1 MRKIL
6 LLLIVLFVVFVVVYR
21 DRLFLRDPIAKLERK
36 GVAQTGEAVYIN
48 FSNDILVQENSGK
61 RMFVVQHRDRL
72 PHMPAGLTCFQGL
85 ACLTPENSSLA
96 ESSAVANGHLATM
109 TDRVVT
115 FTDDDGV
122 SVRVQIR

>member
-6 LLLIVLFVVFVVVYR
+6 LLLIVVFVVFLVIYR
-21 DRLFLRDPIAKLERK
+21 DRLFLRDPIAKLERN
-36 GVAQTGEAVYIN
+36 GVSQTGEAVYIN

-61 RMFVVQHRDRL
+61 RMFVIQHRDRL
-72 PHMPAGLTCFQGL
+72 PHMPAGLTCIQGM
-85 ACLTPENSSLA
+85 ACITPENPSTS
-96 ESSAVANGHLATM
+96 ESSAVVNGHLATM

>member
-6 LLLIVLFVVFVVVYR
+6 LLLIVLFVVFVVVNR
-21 DRLFLRDPIAKLERK
+21 DRLFLRDPIAKLDRN

-85 ACLTPENSSLA
+85 ACLTPANPSPDET
-96 ESSAVANGHLATM
+96 SAVVNGRPRHH
-109 TDRVVT
+109 DRSCRQLY
-115 FTDDDGV
+115 G
-122 SVRVQIR
+122 

>member
-6 LLLIVLFVVFVVVYR
+6 LLLIVLFVVFVAVNR
-21 DRLFLRDPIAKLERK
+21 DRLFLRDPIAKLERN

-61 RMFVVQHRDRL
+61 RMFVVQHRARL
-72 PHMPAGLTCFQGL
+72 PHMPAGPTCFQGV
-85 ACLTPENSSLA
+85 ACLIAADPSPDETP
-96 ESSAVANGHLATM
+96 AVVNGRLATM

-115 FTDDDGV
+115 FTDDEGV